1 MGKWRGMG
9 EKEMRLN
16 RCDLRLAQEGLD
28 FVIQEAE
35 YELEM
40 RHDNEAVCRWARET
54 IGQANLIQEKL
65 EIIIDTLTN
74 LENRDVACDVMLTP
88 GAK

>member
-1 MGKWRGMG
+1 
-9 EKEMRLN
+9 MRLD
-16 RCDLRLAQEGLD
+16 RSDMRLAQEGLD

-35 YELEM
+35 YELEV
-40 RHDNEAVCRWARET
+40 RSDNEAICRWARET
-54 IGQANLIQEKL
+54 IDQATKIQEKL

-88 GAK
+88 GSKEV